1 MYDFLILRS
10 KNLKTKKLRNIDS
23 KIQQKPLPH
32 GRGFF
37 LALQIQLTTPN
48 DVPSAVNAAIITWTM
63 SFTISFL
70 LMD

>member
-23 KIQQKPLPH
+23 KIQQKPSLT
-32 GRGFF
+32 GEASSLG
-37 LALQIQLTTPN
+37 LQIQLTTPN

>member
-1 MYDFLILRS
+1 MYYFLILRS

-37 LALQIQLTTPN
+37 SWASDTTHH
-48 DVPSAVNAAIITWTM
+48 A
-63 SFTISFL
+63 
-70 LMD
+70 

>member
-1 MYDFLILRS
+1 MAVPIFILLFLFL
-10 KNLKTKKLRNIDS
+10 
-23 KIQQKPLPH
+23 IQQKPLPQ

-70 LMD
+70 VITLNYKL